1 MPGKANNIPF
11 KSTKWD
17 RRSLYLN
24 SLHVHLSKMW
34 RCLSEH
40 PDPGVSDRD
49 TGSSMGPLL
58 FFHRIGIINVLF
70 PIVWEL
76 ISDIVPVDADTGS
89 Q

>member
-1 MPGKANNIPF
+1 MGQEESPF
-11 KSTKWD
+11 KLSPCPPLKNVEVFVWAA
-17 RRSLYLN
+17 RSRGVRQRYRELYG
-24 SLHVHLSKMW
+24 
-34 RCLSEH
+34 
-40 PDPGVSDRD
+40 PGMR
-49 TGSSMGPLL
+49 PLL